1 MAKREQPVAV
11 CTYCPSVSRRKEQ
24 INQICSE
31 KIRGKPCNG
40 IYKSML
46 GPGDWRE
53 CHGCSATGLVETER
67 CIVCTGE
74 GWICVRGRV

>member
-11 CTYCPSVSRRKEQ
+11 CTYCPSVSRRKEE
-24 INQICSE
+24 INHICSE

-40 IYKSML
+40 IYKSVL

-53 CHGCSATGLVETER
+53 CHRCSTTGLVDTER